1 MDSAFQVHANQ
12 ALKQNQMALSEAR
25 SVPQPFTLAFALHV
39 GCLFH
44 QVLGKRAIVEER
56 SAELMTLAA
65 EQGFPH
71 LLGTGTFFHG
81 WAIAKSGQAQLGL
94 EEMHRG
100 LALKR
105 STGAEIKVPYYL
117 GVLATAS
124 ARAGLPVK
132 ALPLLADALDLVERT
147 EECSFERSGTVV
159 RARSCCDYRTPVQ
172 RRPRHASA
180 RP

>member
-1 MDSAFQVHANQ
+1 MFVPHDPRVAVRSFLSWTLLFEGHANQ
-12 ALKQNQMALSEAR
+12 ALNQNQMALSEAR

-81 WAIAKSGQAQLGL
+81 WAIAKSGEAQLG

-117 GVLATAS
+117 GVLGTAY

-132 ALPLLADALDLVERT
+132 ALPSCALQFGE
-147 EECSFERSGTVV
+147 
-159 RARSCCDYRTPVQ
+159 TP
-172 RRPRHASA
+172 PCA
-180 RP
+180 